1 MMRPSEL
8 QKGIKNLR
16 DFLKKVAKKMP
27 DKENRGFIDHMVYL
41 NNVLDETEKA
51 FQYLDNLQLDYLK
64 KQRKQK

>member
-1 MMRPSEL
+1 MRPSEL

>member
-1 MMRPSEL
+1 MRPSEL

-64 KQRKQK
+64 KQRSK